1 MPMRV
6 SSAALDSS
14 LTAIRRNLRTVVSLS
29 VLLVLATALV
39 IGVGFGLFVAGA
51 TVAAGIALGAAV
63 APPDPVAAL
72 AVGRKAGLPP
82 RLITLIQGEG
92 LLNDATALT
101 ILAVA
106 VSAARGDGFSTPA
119 ALGQFLLASVGGVA
133 AGMAVAYGVRPLRRL
148 RSDPLSSNAISL
160 ATPFVAYLLGEAVHV
175 SGVLA
180 VVVAGLIIGHNNPSW
195 ASGASRLQTGAVW
208 RLVDF
213 LLEGFV
219 FLLIG
224 QQLPNVIAG
233 LDEYATSTVVTAS
246 SITVGVVLLLRPL
259 WLWLTEHLPQSLHT
273 RLTEQDLDGD
283 GEPDDALTPNAP
295 GRLSGREIVVLSWA
309 GTRGVISLAAIFTLP
324 LVTDDGSPF
333 PDRDLLL
340 FCAFLTVL
348 VTLVGQGLTFA
359 PLVRAL
365 GLRADAADQARLRNQ
380 ARIAAVEAAL
390 RRLEEMEAEQH
401 DDVDDRAIGALRTQ
415 LRTRLRRYRH
425 RLDLLDNAEAADDIG
440 QLLADEQ
447 EHEALEQEVHQPP
460 HRAGLQAAGPRRPAR
475 VVVAGLIIGHHNPS
489 WASGASRLQTGAVWR
504 LVDFLL
510 EGFVFLLIGQQLPNV
525 IRGLGDYATST
536 IATASAIT
544 VGVVLL
550 LRPLWLWLTEH
561 LPQSLH
567 MRLTEQDLD
576 GDGEPDAR
584 NPAAGRLSGREIVV
598 LSWAGTRGLVKVR
611 GRVDGHPFESSFMAL
626 GDGTHKLPVKAD
638 VRKAIGKQAGDTVTV
653 HLDERIG

>member
-1 MPMRV
+1 V
-6 SSAALDSS
+6 SAEMILLLVLAAVAVLVGVRWVAERTSLPAAALLTLIGIGYALLPGPNITLDPDLVLTLVLPPLLYSAALDSS

-39 IGVGFGLFVAGA
+39 IGVGFGMFVAGA

-106 VSAARGDGFSTPA
+106 ISAAQGDGFSTPS

-133 AGMAVAYGVRPLRRL
+133 AGVAVAYGVRPLRKL
-148 RSDPLSSNAISL
+148 RADPLSSNAISL

-180 VVVAGLIIGHNNPSW
+180 
-195 ASGASRLQTGAVW
+195 
-208 RLVDF
+208 
-213 LLEGFV
+213 
-219 FLLIG
+219 
-224 QQLPNVIAG
+224 
-233 LDEYATSTVVTAS
+233 
-246 SITVGVVLLLRPL
+246 
-259 WLWLTEHLPQSLHT
+259 
-273 RLTEQDLDGD
+273 
-283 GEPDDALTPNAP
+283 
-295 GRLSGREIVVLSWA
+295 
-309 GTRGVISLAAIFTLP
+309 
-324 LVTDDGSPF
+324 
-333 PDRDLLL
+333 
-340 FCAFLTVL
+340 
-348 VTLVGQGLTFA
+348 
-359 PLVRAL
+359 
-365 GLRADAADQARLRNQ
+365 
-380 ARIAAVEAAL
+380 
-390 RRLEEMEAEQH
+390 
-401 DDVDDRAIGALRTQ
+401 
-415 LRTRLRRYRH
+415 
-425 RLDLLDNAEAADDIG
+425 
-440 QLLADEQ
+440 
-447 EHEALEQEVHQPP
+447 
-460 HRAGLQAAGPRRPAR
+460 

-525 IRGLGDYATST
+525 IRGLGAYATST

-567 MRLTEQDLD
+567 TRLTDQDLD
-576 GDGEPDAR
+576 GDGEPD
-584 NPAAGRLSGREIVV
+584 NLGTSPGRLSGREIVV
-598 LSWAGTRGLVKVR
+598 LSWAGTRGVISLAAIFTLPLVTDDGSPFPDRDLLLFCAFLAVLVTLVGQGLTFAPLVR
-611 GRVDGHPFESSFMAL
+611 AL
-626 GDGTHKLPVKAD
+626 GLRADEADQARLRNEARIAAVEAALQRLDDMEAEQHDDVDDRAIGALRTQLRTRLNRYRHRLDVLDSAEAGEIPLSPEYEAALRLRRAVIEAQRGELLAWRDVGKLPD
-638 VRKAIGKQAGDTVTV
+638 ESLRTLERE
-653 HLDERIG
+653 LDHEEGLLPERSTR